1 MAQGKLKRKA
11 CDWLPSESCEQWHS
25 GGFEQCDLFRLTLF
39 PITRALAKTG
49 DEDAAAPVAPAKKRV
64 TPAKKTQNPGAPAKN
79 AVWKN
84 KRKDRETSGKSSADE
99 EEPERPGKKVQF
111 VKLSAVPSNAEI
123 EEPEATQSV
132 EPTDVEHQREPSPTG
147 DQWAT
152 DMRNMMNKMR
162 AKQEEWRGTLGDMNP
177 TERRIY
183 LTPLEQQA
191 KNSVALP
198 AANGRNDVDF
208 VDPCDEVPAEP
219 NNEQFDLNQDNV
231 DAAGDALRQMEED
244 DAGPN
249 PQDDDDFSDNGSS
262 FSETDAAK
270 EKVIAAQNSLAA
282 VLPWEA
288 IIPSVEEEDAELE
301 DEYMADMGTGPK
313 GRGEK
318 PQLIDFDDNPID
330 MELDH
335 ATEVDQ
341 GVNDN
346 DKDDED
352 DPAAL
357 PTPWDVTPGPLSAA
371 QLKEATEARSIY
383 HAAMEDV
390 ARRAGKKVSTVYKA
404 VGDSPKGPRDANGW
418 NTYQSMYRAQ
428 HPRAKKMTAAEA
440 KKEKFQSHY
449 KLCHPDEDI
458 VMNDVETVLVAAPVA
473 PVAPVAPMAPA
484 NANTTPALLML
495 RELVDDVEDEA
506 LTNGLLP
513 PTSPIVPAAVPK
525 CAPTGP

>member
-1 MAQGKLKRKA
+1 MDAR
-11 CDWLPSESCEQWHS
+11 P
-25 GGFEQCDLFRLTLF
+25 R
-39 PITRALAKTG
+39 ITRALVRTG

-64 TPAKKTQNPGAPAKN
+64 TPAKKTQNRGAPAKN
-79 AVWKN
+79 AVRKN
-84 KRKDRETSGKSSADE
+84 KRKDHETSGEPSADE
-99 EEPERPGKKVQF
+99 EEPERPGKKVRF

-132 EPTDVEHQREPSPTG
+132 EPTNVEHQREPSPTG

-162 AKQEEWRGTLGDMNP
+162 AKQEERRGALGDMNP
-177 TERRIY
+177 TERRMY
-183 LTPLEQQA
+183 LATLEQQA
-191 KNSVALP
+191 KNSVAVP

-219 NNEQFDLNQDNV
+219 DDEQFDLNQDDV
-231 DAAGDALRQMEED
+231 DSAGDALRQMEED

-270 EKVIAAQNSLAA
+270 EKVIAAHNSLVA

-301 DEYMADMGTGPK
+301 DEYMADIGTGPK

-318 PQLIDFDDNPID
+318 PQLIDFNDNPID

-341 GVNDN
+341 GVND
-346 DKDDED
+346 DDDDED

-383 HAAMEDV
+383 HAD
-390 ARRAGKKVSTVYKA
+390 K
-404 VGDSPKGPRDANGW
+404 
-418 NTYQSMYRAQ
+418 Q
-428 HPRAKKMTAAEA
+428 
-440 KKEKFQSHY
+440 
-449 KLCHPDEDI
+449 
-458 VMNDVETVLVAAPVA
+458 
-473 PVAPVAPMAPA
+473 
-484 NANTTPALLML
+484 
-495 RELVDDVEDEA
+495 
-506 LTNGLLP
+506 
-513 PTSPIVPAAVPK
+513 
-525 CAPTGP
+525 